1 MRITQAQLRQI
12 IREELVREAMSGD
25 PAAPEFDA
33 LELEYIAAGLIDPE
47 DLRQARARKAA
58 GAASRSARREE
69 RRAAASSPSPRDSEA
84 DYDYDLELAARARAR
99 HEAGR
104 D

>member
-1 MRITQAQLRQI
+1 MKITQRQLRQI
-12 IREELVREAMSGD
+12 IREELVREAMTE
-25 PAAPEFDA
+25 PPEELEFDA

-47 DLRQARARKAA
+47 GLRRDRAHKAA
-58 GAASRSARREE
+58 YAASQRARREA
-69 RRAAASSPSPRDSEA
+69 RRSAASSPIPRDSEA